1 MGPPPSDGHK
11 EAATLPQR
19 PRFRLALPKRAAR
32 RGGAFL
38 LALLVAGCGGAPAST
53 PSGAASPTPTARA
66 SSAGINVPADSF
78 QGVVVA
84 PEPQAALIGQQV
96 LAAGGDA
103 ADAAVA
109 MGLALSV
116 TLPSRVGLGGAGAC
130 LAFIPGVRAPDGGV
144 PQAVLF
150 TPQAAA
156 IPPGAAA
163 AADRPAALPLLPR
176 GLYLLHARYGRL
188 PFEALVAP
196 AEELARFGTPAS
208 HALVRDLDVV
218 AGPLFADPAAR
229 AVFGPGGRPL
239 AVGAIL
245 REPEL
250 AATLGRIRVAGVGD
264 FYQGA
269 LARLV
274 VSESAA
280 AGGPIAADALR
291 EALPSLGAPLVVLFG
306 NDRVAFLPP
315 PADGGLAAAAAF
327 QTLAHDPR
335 ALAQAASRALA
346 AAAAWRRG
354 GVTPQAV
361 LAGSLPAAG
370 LPPLPA
376 SATFL
381 AVDRAGGAVACATT
395 MDNLFGT
402 GRMVPGLGF
411 LLAASPARTPPP
423 LLAAGL
429 AWNPNL
435 HAFRAAVGG
444 SGQAGAGLAVAVAM
458 DNALRSGRP
467 MPAAV
472 PEPGRANVTACSR
485 YLPGDGGVCS
495 GVADPR
501 GDGMAAG
508 G

>member
-1 MGPPPSDGHK
+1 MP
-11 EAATLPQR
+11 AA
-19 PRFRLALPKRAAR
+19 
-32 RGGAFL
+32 G
-38 LALLVAGCGGAPAST
+38 
-53 PSGAASPTPTARA
+53 
-66 SSAGINVPADSF
+66 F
-78 QGVVVA
+78 QGLVVA
-84 PEPQAALIGQQV
+84 PEPQAALVGQQV
-96 LAAGGDA
+96 LADGGDA

-130 LAFIPGVRAPDGGV
+130 LAFVPGPHAPDGGV

-156 IPPGAAA
+156 VPAADTA

-176 GLYLLHARYGRL
+176 GLYLLHARYGHL
-188 PFEALVAP
+188 PFEGLVAP

-208 HALVRDLDVV
+208 RALVRDLDVV

-229 AVFGPGGRPL
+229 AVFGPDGRPL
-239 AVGAIL
+239 KVGALL

-274 VSESAA
+274 VSGSAE

-291 EALPSLGAPLVVLFG
+291 RALPSLAAPLVVNFDH
-306 NDRVAFLPP
+306 DRVAFLPP

-335 ALAQAASRALA
+335 ALAQAATRALA
-346 AAAAWRRG
+346 AAAAWRQG
-354 GVTPQAV
+354 GITPQAV
-361 LAGSLPAAG
+361 LAGNPAAAG

-423 LLAAGL
+423 LLAAAL

-444 SGQAGAGLAVAVAM
+444 SGQAGAGLAAAVAM
-458 DNALRSGRP
+458 DDTLRSGQP
-467 MPAAV
+467 MPAVV
-472 PEPGRANVTACSR
+472 PEPGRANVIACSR
-485 YLPGDGGVCS
+485 YLPGDGGVCA
-495 GVADPR
+495 GVPDPR
-501 GDGMAAG
+501 GDGLAAG